1 MSIGF
6 EQSESVEDTLR
17 FLEEFEDQTKRKR
30 VSFEPEQF
38 GSDEYSEQTST
49 SRLVSLAQAVVQG
62 ALDVST
68 TGEDTNPIV
77 LQAVGA
83 LVGLLN
89 PPYDE
94 VLSTGP
100 ETEEIRQPDDRRP
113 GNFGNHLDLIETEEE
128 EVRRHP
134 FGNSSGVVIIE
145 KMEHDSVRIP
155 VFSGK
160 PSENPREWLE
170 RYENIALF
178 KKWDDAAKLQHVPLF
193 LDETALNWYRILKPD
208 DKKEWKD
215 FKANFLEVFEQ
226 DRYQQRVE
234 IQLQHRVQEAHESPI
249 KFYFDVLRLC
259 KMVEEKTGKTMDET
273 TKVENLLRGLQPYLV
288 KKLWPLVPDTIKDTS
303 SFLVEMKRHHE
314 AAEVS
319 RYSMARELNNP
330 ALSLM
335 AAMANQMKS
344 SARLPTSAAP
354 LLQQEAGMVK
364 RSTMVTRD
372 EFDKQAEDFK
382 KMFNELKKEKQVAN
396 RGPDKPFGKPKPNQ
410 GEWKP
415 KCFNCNKLGHVARN
429 CRQPRKE
436 HSQKADEKH
445 SKPIH
450 QLNVHGSHISA
461 RSHYLQRIS
470 SASPD
475 RHRSCGFGYLERL
488 RHP

>member
-38 GSDEYSEQTST
+38 GSVEYSEQTST

-94 VLSTGP
+94 VLTTGP

-273 TKVENLLRGLQPYLV
+273 TKVEHLLRGLQPYLV
-288 KKLWPLVPDTIKDTS
+288 EKLWHL
-303 SFLVEMKRHHE
+303 
-314 AAEVS
+314 S
-319 RYSMARELNNP
+319 RTPSRIRL
-330 ALSLM
+330 LS
-335 AAMANQMKS
+335 
-344 SARLPTSAAP
+344 
-354 LLQQEAGMVK
+354 
-364 RSTMVTRD
+364 
-372 EFDKQAEDFK
+372 
-382 KMFNELKKEKQVAN
+382 
-396 RGPDKPFGKPKPNQ
+396 
-410 GEWKP
+410 
-415 KCFNCNKLGHVARN
+415 
-429 CRQPRKE
+429 
-436 HSQKADEKH
+436 
-445 SKPIH
+445 
-450 QLNVHGSHISA
+450 
-461 RSHYLQRIS
+461 
-470 SASPD
+470 
-475 RHRSCGFGYLERL
+475 
-488 RHP
+488 